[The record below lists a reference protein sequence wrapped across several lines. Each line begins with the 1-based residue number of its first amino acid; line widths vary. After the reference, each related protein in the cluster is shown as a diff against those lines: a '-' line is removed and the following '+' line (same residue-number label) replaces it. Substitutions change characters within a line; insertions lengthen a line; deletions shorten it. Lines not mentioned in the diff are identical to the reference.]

1 MSPRARLVQGGV
13 ALSGVVYAFTGAA
26 LLFAPRWFF
35 EELGDFPPYN
45 RHYSGDAGSFLLPL
59 GLALL
64 LAAARPSAH
73 RLFLGFAAVAS
84 VVHAGNHVYDL
95 AVGRESV
102 ADLIPVI
109 VSALVLVLAFA
120 ALPRAGSIASGGD
133 ALQDSRP
140 DRPSRL

>member
-1 MSPRARLVQGGV
+1 MTVRARLVQV
-13 ALSGVVYAFTGAA
+13 AVAVSGVVYTATGAA

-64 LAAARPSAH
+64 LAAERPSAH

-95 AVGRESV
+95 TLGRESV
-102 ADLIPVI
+102 EDLIPVI
-109 VSALVLVLAFA
+109 LSAVVIVLAFV
-120 ALPRAGSIASGGD
+120 ALPR
-133 ALQDSRP
+133 RV
-140 DRPSRL
+140 R